1 MAVDALMLHKD
12 PWAVFWGQALVGWP
26 GITQHAGQYL
36 VFTCIYLSLAL
47 GAFVVPTSLLG

>member
-1 MAVDALMLHKD
+1 MPLMLHKD
-12 PWAVFWGQALVGWP
+12 PWVVFWGQALVGWP